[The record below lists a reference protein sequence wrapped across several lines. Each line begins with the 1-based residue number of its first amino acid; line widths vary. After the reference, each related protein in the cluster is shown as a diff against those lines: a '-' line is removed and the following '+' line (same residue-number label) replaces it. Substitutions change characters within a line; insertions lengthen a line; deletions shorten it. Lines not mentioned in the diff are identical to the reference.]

1 MTSPVRLGSVL
12 VIGGCGFLGHH
23 IVRELL
29 ADDSCTSV
37 SVMSRS
43 GMPEQNHFDDV
54 NYIKGDITNQQDVE
68 RVLQTVKPKVV
79 FNTASPVA
87 YADHEHAP
95 EYFTVNVD
103 GNNNLI
109 AAAKA
114 AGTVKAYVYT
124 SSGPIIAGG
133 GAAYDHAD
141 ETHPTLGTIKKGDP
155 YHLAKAQGDQLVL
168 EANDRNGM
176 RTATIRPT
184 AMYGEGD
191 RQMIGNTL
199 DVLNDGQTNV
209 WLGYNDV
216 EMDVVYIG
224 HVARA
229 EILAAKGLLR
239 GITDPN
245 APKVDGEAFNI
256 TDDKPY
262 PPWTFFRMIW
272 MAAGDKT
279 PLSSVWMIPPSL
291 VMLMTN
297 IAEWCTWAFSW
308 GRLRPKLLI
317 KERMEFVLYTR
328 TYSIKKIRERLGF
341 RPWDCQPW
349 RNTEEA
355 IKASVE
361 WHLKKQTFSP
371 VVEKKVQ

>member
-1 MTSPVRLGSVL
+1 MSSTIPLGSAL
-12 VIGGCGFLGHH
+12 VVGGCGFLGHH

-29 ADDSCTSV
+29 ADPSCTSV
-37 SVMSRS
+37 SVMSRE
-43 GMPEQNHFDDV
+43 PFKNRFDNV
-54 NYIKGDITNQQDVE
+54 NYLPGDITSPADVQRIVNQ
-68 RVLQTVKPKVV
+68 VKPNII

-87 YADHEHAP
+87 YIDHEHAP

-103 GNNNLI
+103 GNRNLLS
-109 AAAKA
+109 AAKGV
-114 AGTVKAYVYT
+114 GTVRAYVYT

-141 ETHPTLGTIKKGDP
+141 ETHPTLATLKKGDP
-155 YHLAKAQGDQLVL
+155 YHLAKALGDKLVL
-168 EANDRNGM
+168 EANDRNGI
-176 RTATIRPT
+176 RTACIRPT

-199 DVLNDGQTNV
+199 NVLKDGQTNV
-209 WLGYNDV
+209 WLGYNDI

-239 GITDPN
+239 GITDPD
-245 APKVDGEAFNI
+245 APKVDGESFNI
-256 TDDKPY
+256 TDDHPY

-272 MAAGDKT
+272 TSAGDKT
-279 PLSSVWMIPPSL
+279 PLSSVWMIPPWF
-291 VMLMTN
+291 VIFMTN
-297 IAEWCTWAFSW
+297 FAEWFTWAFSW
-308 GRLRPKLLI
+308 GKLRPKLLI

-341 RPWDCQPW
+341 EPWKSQPW
-349 RNTEEA
+349 NNTEEA
-355 IKASVE
+355 VKASVE
-361 WHLKKQTFSP
+361 WYLKEQSYSP